1 MKNLIENWK
10 KTLIEIEEL
19 PPQNKSAIFDNVE
32 KEAAIIINKVR
43 SASGGDNDLAKEV
56 MQSLIVVLQN
66 SLEEL

>member
-32 KEAAIIINKVR
+32 KEAAIIVNNNPPRNPSHVFFGEI
-43 SASGGDNDLAKEV
+43 DLK
-56 MQSLIVVLQN
+56 
-66 SLEEL
+66 

>member
-19 PPQNKSAIFDNVE
+19 PPQNKSAIFDNVG
-32 KEAAIIINKVR
+32 KEAKIIINKVKT
-43 SASGGDNDLAKEV
+43 ASDGDRNLAKEA
-56 MQSLIVVLQN
+56 MQSLIVALQD